1 MQIAICKKRIL
12 KKILILGASGF
23 IGHSIQKEL
32 SKYYNTFGT
41 YHTNKLFKIKNN
53 FQYYDLA
60 SSDINK
66 LIIKVKPN
74 LIISCLKGPFSL
86 QIRTHESVIK
96 YVKKNNCRIMFI
108 SSSNVFDAFEH
119 FPSYEYDKTLSK
131 SKYGKFKSKIE
142 NMILKLNTVK
152 YVIIRLPMVF
162 GIKSHRNKEI
172 KLLIKENKPIDV
184 YPNTI
189 VNINSD
195 SILSQQVN
203 YIINKN
209 LSGIFHLGTK
219 DLISHFDLIKK
230 IVRKVDNNNLKFKH
244 IYTTNNLRYIAVLPK
259 KNCLPSHLYP
269 NCESIINSFSLN
281 LNIFKKNG

>member
-1 MQIAICKKRIL
+1 MQIAICKKRML

-23 IGHSIQKEL
+23 IGNSIQKEL

-53 FQYYDLA
+53 FQYYDIA

-66 LIIKVKPN
+66 LIIRVKPN
-74 LIISCLKGPFSL
+74 LIISCLKGSFSL
-86 QIRTHESVIK
+86 QIKTHESVIE

-131 SKYGKFKSKIE
+131 SRYGKLKSNIE
-142 NMILKLNTVK
+142 NLILKLNPAK

>member
-1 MQIAICKKRIL
+1 MQIAICKKIIL

-23 IGHSIQKEL
+23 IGYSIQKEL

-66 LIIKVKPN
+66 IIIKVKPN

-86 QIRTHESVIK
+86 QIKTHKLVIE

-131 SKYGKFKSKIE
+131 SSYGKFKSNIE
-142 NMILKLNTVK
+142 NLILKLNPAK

-195 SILSQQVN
+195 TILSQQIN

-230 IVRKVDNNNLKFKH
+230 IIGNFNSGVKFKH
-244 IYTTNNLRYIAVLPK
+244 IYTTNDLRYLAVLPK

-269 NCESIINSFSLN
+269 SCESIINMFSIN
-281 LNIFKKNG
+281 FNIYK

>member
-131 SKYGKFKSKIE
+131 SRYGKLKSNIE
-142 NMILKLNTVK
+142 NLILKLNPAK

-195 SILSQQVN
+195 TILSQQIN

-230 IVRKVDNNNLKFKH
+230 IVENINIGVKFKH
-244 IYTTNNLRYIAVLPK
+244 IYTTNNLRYLAVLPK

-269 NCESIINSFSLN
+269 SCESIINMFSLN
-281 LNIFKKNG
+281 FNIYK

>member
-1 MQIAICKKRIL
+1 L
-12 KKILILGASGF
+12 KKILILGATGF
-23 IGHSIQKEL
+23 IGYSIHKEL
-32 SKYYNTFGT
+32 SKYYNTYGT
-41 YHTNKLFKIKNN
+41 YNTNKLFKTKNN
-53 FQYYDLA
+53 FQYYDLE
-60 SSDINK
+60 STNIRK
-66 LIIKVKPN
+66 LISSVRPN

-86 QIRTHESVIK
+86 QIEIHKTIIEFI
-96 YVKKNNCRIMFI
+96 KKNNCRIMFI

>member
-23 IGHSIQKEL
+23 IGNSIQKEL

-41 YHTNKLFKIKNN
+41 YCTNKLFKIKNN
-53 FQYYDLA
+53 FQYYDIT
-60 SSDINK
+60 SSDINN
-66 LIIKVKPN
+66 IIIRVKPN
-74 LIISCLKGPFSL
+74 LIISCLKGPFSF
-86 QIRTHESVIK
+86 QIKTHESLIK

-131 SKYGKFKSKIE
+131 SRYGKFKSTIE
-142 NMILKLNTVK
+142 NLILKLNPAK

-195 SILSQQVN
+195 IILSQQIN

-230 IVRKVDNNNLKFKH
+230 IVGNINIGVKFKH
-244 IYTTNNLRYIAVLPK
+244 IYTTNNLRYLAVLPK

-269 NCESIINSFSLN
+269 SCESIINMFSLN
-281 LNIFKKNG
+281 FNIYK